1 MWEALQWTS
10 IQSTVYPCLAPRW
23 IAQYTLL
30 SKQSNCLLKINEWIW
45 KQNGNWDH
53 GSKSFFCLKQ
63 RLSQY
68 LKKRVLW
75 AQFVKTFMALKQK
88 YENPKADKNV
98 IYFLCP
104 LCLCLCLDTVYRYIK
119 PKHLFVKLFSIILFH
134 ILPLSIDQI
143 FHLSQAKH
151 IYCNIF
157 GFSFICWF
165 VFFVFFYFPFRFF
178 PFRFLIHIFKL
189 CIKVMEYNSG
199 NRYPNTK
206 IPFLSTSKKWKLVY

>member
-1 MWEALQWTS
+1 MCMWEALQWTS

-68 LKKRVLW
+68 LKKVLW

-134 ILPLSIDQI
+134 ILYRQTTFSTSAKLKIFI
-143 FHLSQAKH
+143 AVFLAFHLFVSLFFVLCFVCFVGFF
-151 IYCNIF
+151 IL
-157 GFSFICWF
+157 FSFQ
-165 VFFVFFYFPFRFF
+165 VF
-178 PFRFLIHIFKL
+178 
-189 CIKVMEYNSG
+189 S
-199 NRYPNTK
+199 
-206 IPFLSTSKKWKLVY
+206 IPVSYTHF